1 MAKDRSTVAKKWLE
15 TKVTQTNTNTGK
27 EETHTLE
34 EWMYIANPE
43 WKKLKEKYYA
53 FPKRK

>member
-1 MAKDRSTVAKKWLE
+1 MKDRSTVAKKWLE
-15 TKVTQTNTNTGK
+15 TKVTQTNANTGK

-34 EWMYIANPE
+34 EWMYISNPE
-43 WKKLKEKYYA
+43 WRKLKEKYYA

>member
-1 MAKDRSTVAKKWLE
+1 MAKDRSTVAKKWLN
-15 TKVTQTNTNTGK
+15 TKVTQTNTNSGK

-43 WKKLKEKYYA
+43 WRKLKEKYYA